1 MKQSD
6 VKSSD
11 SMPSGQNTNNDR
23 NRLIL
28 NWCKTRLINSELTES
43 AGNISYTILLSM
55 VPMLAILLA
64 IFTQFP
70 EFGTLRGTLETYF
83 SQGMMPEKT
92 AKTILKYLNTF
103 ATNAGRVSFFGGIAL
118 LFAIFTSL
126 SAIESAF
133 NKIWNIVDTRPLYK
147 RFSLYLLL
155 GTLTPLSIG
164 VALFFT
170 SHVILVKHGFATSIP
185 IIGNFISPIISFL
198 WAIIAFTLLYRILP
212 NRQILWKDAIAG
224 GLFAAVGFEIAI
236 RLFSFYMVNF
246 NFYEKV
252 YGTLAAFPIFIAWIY
267 ISSMIM
273 LLGAATAAILPEI
286 RNRSWH
292 IPVYPGKHFFDT
304 LKIIHI
310 LTHPERQEKFISRSD
325 IEKLTS
331 LSGNEVEFS
340 IRNLKRLG
348 WVQSPQKSTLFMIFF
363 GKWTQ
368 QQWKWS
374 GDIKKITLASVF
386 EECVFTGNHQ
396 DILADE
402 IKRIIDREMDIT
414 LSEYFQSPYAIMGTK
429 TVSAPTSGQP
439 IQQ

>member
-1 MKQSD
+1 
-6 VKSSD
+6 
-11 SMPSGQNTNNDR
+11 
-23 NRLIL
+23 
-28 NWCKTRLINSELTES
+28 
-43 AGNISYTILLSM
+43 
-55 VPMLAILLA
+55 MLAILLA

-92 AKTILKYLNTF
+92 ANTILKYLNTF
-103 ATNAGRVSFFGGIAL
+103 ATNAGKVSIFGGIAL
-118 LFAIFTSL
+118 MFAIFTSL
-126 SAIESAF
+126 SAIENAF
-133 NKIWNIVDTRPLYK
+133 NKIWNIADARPLHK

-164 VALFFT
+164 IALFFT

-185 IIGNFISPIISFL
+185 FIGSFISPLTSFL

-236 RLFSFYMVNF
+236 RLFAFYMVNF

-252 YGTLAAFPIFIAWIY
+252 YGTLAAFPIFIIWVY
-267 ISSMIM
+267 ISCMIM

-286 RNRSWH
+286 RNGTWH
-292 IPVYPGKHFFDT
+292 SPVYPGKHFIDT
-304 LKIIHI
+304 LKIIHV
-310 LTHPERQEKFISRSD
+310 LTQPDRLGKFTSRSE

-340 IRNLKRLG
+340 ISDMTRLG
-348 WVQSPQKSTLFMIFF
+348 WVDVPQKSTLFMMFF
-363 GKWTQ
+363 GKWAQ
-368 QQWKWS
+368 QQWKWN
-374 GDIKKITLASVF
+374 GDLEKITLASVF
-386 EECVFTGNHQ
+386 EECVFTGNQQ
-396 DILADE
+396 DILAEE

-414 LSEYFQSPYAIMGTK
+414 LSDYFKSPFAVTATLPVK
-429 TVSAPTSGQP
+429 KRANV
-439 IQQ
+439 